1 MKQGDT
7 NRYKALLMAKLKEIL
22 GSSRHR
28 EDIWI
33 VESSDLVETV
43 QLASDRE
50 LAIRTL
56 ERESNSL
63 TQVEAALK
71 RIDRDEFGIC
81 LECEEPIFT
90 KRLAAVPW
98 AAYCL
103 QCQCLHDM
111 RESTGAHE
119 LQLAA

>member
-7 NRYKALLMAKLKEIL
+7 NQYKALLTAKLHEIL

-33 VESSDLVETV
+33 VDSNDLVETV

-56 ERESNSL
+56 ERESKSL
-63 TQVEAALK
+63 TQVGAALK
-71 RIDRDEFGIC
+71 RIDHNEFGAC
-81 LECEEPIFT
+81 LECEEPIST
-90 KRLAAVPW
+90 KRLAVVPW

-103 QCQCLHDM
+103 ECQRLHDA
-111 RESTGAHE
+111 RDSTNAYE
-119 LQLAA
+119 RQLAA

>member
-1 MKQGDT
+1 MKQGDL
-7 NRYKALLMAKLKEIL
+7 NQYKALLMAKLEEIL

-33 VESSDLVETV
+33 VESNDLIETV

-56 ERESNSL
+56 ERESTSL
-63 TQVEAALK
+63 MQVGAALK
-71 RIDRDEFGIC
+71 RIDHGKFGIC
-81 LECEEPIFT
+81 LECEEPIST

-103 QCQCLHDM
+103 ECQQFHDT
-111 RESTGAHE
+111 RDSKDVQER
-119 LQLAA
+119 QLAA

>member
-7 NRYKALLMAKLKEIL
+7 NQYKALLTAKLHEIL

-33 VESSDLVETV
+33 VDSNDLVETV

-56 ERESNSL
+56 ERESKSL
-63 TQVEAALK
+63 TQVGAALK
-71 RIDRDEFGIC
+71 RIEQEEFGIC
-81 LECEEPIFT
+81 LECEEPISS
-90 KRLAAVPW
+90 KRLAVVPW

-103 QCQCLHDM
+103 QCQQLHDTL
-111 RESTGAHE
+111 ESTDAYVP
-119 LQLAA
+119 QLAA